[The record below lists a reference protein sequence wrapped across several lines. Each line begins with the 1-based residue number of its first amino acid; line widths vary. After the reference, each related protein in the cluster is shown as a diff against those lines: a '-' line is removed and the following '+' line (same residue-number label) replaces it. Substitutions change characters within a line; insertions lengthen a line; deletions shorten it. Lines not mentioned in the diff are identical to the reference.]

1 MSQRVKRE
9 VFSAQVLQILDAC
22 LIWCAFIVANW
33 LRDPI
38 RVFLNLEETGEVGIN
53 EMIWVVYIMVPLTPL
68 ILDHIGF
75 YKQLRRRSIRNSCQ
89 KLVRGIFMAGI
100 VIGIIAVFT
109 KIGEPRRLILGAGF
123 CTIFLF
129 LLIRDQL
136 MIRVLCIRANGDRY
150 AEHVIISGQE
160 DEAKNF
166 LAKMSSEER
175 ERIKIVGRFDPEKQ
189 TIEELC
195 QMIDRT
201 STQRVILL
209 TDHVDF
215 LRIAEAVEACEIQGV
230 EAWVGAALLPTQIA
244 QLSFDAI
251 AEQPMLV
258 FRSTPEFSWQL
269 VAKQFIDYVGS
280 LVILMMSSPLW
291 LIAWIGIKIT
301 SPGASA
307 LFKQERSGLY
317 GRKFW
322 IYKFR
327 TMVPDAETLLAE
339 VKDDLG
345 NEVDG
350 PAFKLDGDPRIFPFG
365 VFLRKFSIDEFPQL
379 LNVLKGEMSLVGPRP
394 LPVHE
399 TEAISDSAHRRRL
412 SMKPGLTCLWQ
423 VSGRSNITD
432 FGQWVK
438 LDTQYIDNWSIWMDI
453 KVLCLTIP
461 AVLFGRGAK

>member
-1 MSQRVKRE
+1 MSQRVKQE
-9 VFSAQVLQILDAC
+9 VFSTQVLQILDAC
-22 LIWCAFIVANW
+22 LIWCAFLVANW

-38 RVFLNLEETGEVGIN
+38 RVLLNFQETGEVGIN
-53 EMIWVVYIMVPLTPL
+53 EMIWVVYIMVPLTPF
-68 ILDHIGF
+68 ILGHIGF
-75 YKQLRRRSIRNSCQ
+75 YKQLRRRSLADSCH
-89 KLVRGIFMAGI
+89 KLIRGIFIAGV
-100 VIGIIAVFT
+100 VIGIVAVFA
-109 KIGEPRRLILGAGF
+109 KVGEPRRLILGTGF
-123 CTIFLF
+123 LTSFLL
-129 LLIRDQL
+129 LLIRDQM
-136 MIRVLCIRANGDRY
+136 MIRVLQIRANGDRF

-160 DEAKNF
+160 DEIKSF
-166 LAKMSSEER
+166 LVKMSSEES
-175 ERIKIVGRFDPEKQ
+175 ERIKIVGRFNPEKQ
-189 TIEELC
+189 AIEQLC
-195 QMIDRT
+195 KMIERT

-215 LRIAEAVEACEIQGV
+215 ARIAEAVEACEIQGV

-244 QLSFDAI
+244 QLSFDAV

-269 VAKQFIDYVGS
+269 VAKQFIDCAGS
-280 LVILMMSSPLW
+280 LAILILSSPLW

-301 SPGASA
+301 SSGASA
-307 LFKQERSGLY
+307 IFKQERSGLY

-339 VKDDLG
+339 VKNDLG

-350 PAFKLDGDPRIFPFG
+350 PAFKLNGDPRIFPFG
-365 VFLRKFSIDEFPQL
+365 AFLRKFSIDELPQL

-399 TEAISDSAHRRRL
+399 TEAMSDSAHRRRL

-423 VSGRSNITD
+423 VSGRSSITD
-432 FGQWVK
+432 FRQWVD
-438 LDTQYIDNWSIWMDI
+438 LDTKYIDNWCIWLDFKILLM
-453 KVLCLTIP
+453 TIP
-461 AVLFGRGAK
+461 AVFWGRGAK